1 MGRQGKRWTYNERK
15 YLQALAKEGLTKQQ
29 IVNSTDWG
37 EPSVARELR
46 RGLTTAEFNS
56 KKYLRYN
63 IEKATVKEFEEL
75 FEKEDIRI
83 VVKEYIRNN
92 PTDLNNILKEIKKEE
107 KEESKTI
114 LKGDYYELWKNIW
127 SCFN

>member
-1 MGRQGKRWTYNERK
+1 MGRQAKRWTYNERK
-15 YLQALAKEGLTKQQ
+15 YLQALVKEGLTKQQ

-46 RGLTTAEFNS
+46 RGLTTSEFNS
-56 KKYLRYN
+56 KKYIRYN
-63 IEKATVKEFEEL
+63 IEKATVKEFEEHY
-75 FEKEDIRI
+75 EKEDIRI

-107 KEESKTI
+107 KEKTKTL
-114 LKGDYYELWKNIW
+114 LKEDYFEI
-127 SCFN
+127 

>member
-92 PTDLNNILKEIKKEE
+92 PKDLNNILKEIKKEE

-114 LKGDYYELWKNIW
+114 LKGDYYEL
-127 SCFN
+127 